1 MEHFNTKRSISEW
14 IDNFGFNQYTPI
26 QSKTIPLALK
36 GRNIIA
42 RSATGTGK
50 TLAYLIPL
58 LNSINVNNPNIQAV
72 ITAPTRELAQQIYSV
87 ASSYR
92 KFESD
97 IKIRLVIGGVDRL
110 KEIDAL
116 QHSLPHVVIGTP
128 GRIRDLFLKEKVLR
142 VEKAKCFVVDEADM
156 TLEFGFLDD
165 VDAICGRMDHDLQ
178 MMVFSA
184 TIPQSLI
191 PFLKKYLSNAITI
204 ESDEDSVFAPDI
216 DYQLINCRGRDYN
229 EVLVSVLSGINPYV
243 CLIFAN
249 TRKQASLT
257 AAMLRN
263 KGEKV
268 VEIHGGLEARQ
279 RNTALKQLT
288 SGSTK
293 YIVASDIAAR
303 GIDVPEISHVI
314 SLGFPMEIEYF
325 IHRAGRTGRAGSHGV
340 CITLYNDS
348 DHNTINQLKNRGIR
362 FVEGQYRNGAFK
374 PVRQKGNGLS
384 KTDAMRIEISKT
396 LPKNKDKVKPGYK
409 RKRKAMVDKI
419 MRSKK
424 RAYIQSK
431 IKQQRV
437 ERYKSAQRQKRE
449 EAQ

>member
-348 DHNTINQLKNRGIR
+348 DHTINQLKNRGIR

>member
-1 MEHFNTKRSISEW
+1 MQHFNTKRSITQW
-14 IDNFGFNQYTPI
+14 IDSFGFNQYTPI
-26 QSKTIPLALK
+26 QSQTIPLALK

-58 LNSINVNNPNIQAV
+58 LNNINTANPNVQAL

-87 ASSYR
+87 AIGYR
-92 KFESD
+92 KFDPD
-97 IKIRLVIGGVDRL
+97 IKIRLVIGGMDRN
-110 KEIDAL
+110 KEIDAMN
-116 QHSLPHVVIGTP
+116 HSQPHVVIGTP
-128 GRIRDLFLKEKVLR
+128 GRIKDLFLKEKVLR

-156 TLEFGFLDD
+156 TMEFGFLDD
-165 VDAICGRMDHDLQ
+165 VDAVCGRMDHDLQ

-191 PFLKKYLSNAITI
+191 PFLKKYLTNAQAI
-204 ESDEDSVFAPDI
+204 EIEDAASFAPDI
-216 DYQLINCRGRDYN
+216 EYQLVNCRGRDYN

-249 TRKQASLT
+249 TRKQAALT

-263 KGEKV
+263 RGEKV
-268 VEIHGGLEARQ
+268 VEIHGGLEARE

-288 SGSTK
+288 SGACK

-314 SLGFPMEIEYF
+314 SLGFPMELEYF
-325 IHRAGRTGRAGSHGV
+325 IHRAGRTGRAGSHGF
-340 CITLYNDS
+340 CITLYNDT
-348 DHNTINQLKNRGIR
+348 DQHAIDQLKNRGIH
-362 FVEGQYRNGAFK
+362 FIEGQYRNGQFK
-374 PVRQKGNGLS
+374 PARVKKDGLS

-396 LPKNKDKVKPGYK
+396 LPKHHDKVKPGYK

-424 RAYIQSK
+424 RAYIQQK
-431 IKQQRV
+431 IKEQRV
-437 ERYKSAQRQKRE
+437 ERYKNVQREKRE
-449 EAQ
+449 ASQ

>member
-1 MEHFNTKRSISEW
+1 M
-14 IDNFGFNQYTPI
+14 
-26 QSKTIPLALK
+26 
-36 GRNIIA
+36 
-42 RSATGTGK
+42 
-50 TLAYLIPL
+50 
-58 LNSINVNNPNIQAV
+58 
-72 ITAPTRELAQQIYSV
+72 
-87 ASSYR
+87 
-92 KFESD
+92 
-97 IKIRLVIGGVDRL
+97 
-110 KEIDAL
+110 
-116 QHSLPHVVIGTP
+116 
-128 GRIRDLFLKEKVLR
+128 
-142 VEKAKCFVVDEADM
+142 
-156 TLEFGFLDD
+156 DD
-165 VDAICGRMDHDLQ
+165 VDAICGRMYHDLQ

-348 DHNTINQLKNRGIR
+348 DHNTIDQLKNRGIR